1 MPASS
6 HTVFT
11 KICIVA
17 CPRLALSG
25 DPRDPRLHC
34 RGISIFACSED
45 VLRPIVGHRFCGGGK
60 RARCDLYAP
69 PPRTISAITSACK
82 ATRRLNRAIPTRS
95 RNAKAGAIWKPCRR
109 MQRACVRLQRRRAR
123 SPRPHARGRG
133 GSGHSS
139 RPRACALCPRRARC
153 AERKAADAARGGEQD
168 AVQYNMQLS
177 EPANRRMRVDT
188 RALLR
193 DRGARNRGKQRQC
206 LDGVSEAAAGPARWD
221 AARGGG
227 ALAGG
232 VGAAGAADSGGL

>member
-34 RGISIFACSED
+34 RGISIFDFRGCLA
-45 VLRPIVGHRFCGGGK
+45 PHRFCGGEAW
-60 RARCDLYAP
+60 RRVVFAWLCTAP
-69 PPRTISAITSACK
+69 PPRIISAITSACK

-206 LDGVSEAAAGPARWD
+206 LDGVSEAAAGPASWD